1 MPKSVQLTI
10 VTDEPVAFYSGMLPG
25 AVSNLYINNDL
36 TIHLEPLAI
45 WSNAEYV
52 QKKVIS
58 IIGNENLIKLEDGS
72 VI

>member
-1 MPKSVQLTI
+1 
-10 VTDEPVAFYSGMLPG
+10 MLPG

-52 QKKVIS
+52 LKKVVS

>member
-1 MPKSVQLTI
+1 
-10 VTDEPVAFYSGMLPG
+10 MLPG
-25 AVSNLYINNDL
+25 AVSNLYINNDI